1 MFRCCANL
9 NPDQKKAEG
18 DEVENFIFE
27 TNEYRCAISKSSTQ
41 ESSRQDNSIGREWA
55 VNTPHSSWVGSWQT
69 WVCVICS
76 AVHPLARLLL

>member
-9 NPDQKKAEG
+9 NPDQKNAEG

-41 ESSRQDNSIGREWA
+41 ESS
-55 VNTPHSSWVGSWQT
+55 
-69 WVCVICS
+69 
-76 AVHPLARLLL
+76 